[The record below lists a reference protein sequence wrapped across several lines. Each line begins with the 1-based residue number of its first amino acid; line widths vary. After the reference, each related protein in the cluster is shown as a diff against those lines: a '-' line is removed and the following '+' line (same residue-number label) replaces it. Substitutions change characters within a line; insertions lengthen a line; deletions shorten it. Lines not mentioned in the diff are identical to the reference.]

1 MILNDEGD
9 YAQYIGRAFYYYTIT
24 NEDGSIRYVT
34 QKDYDSQLAGTW
46 TGGLIQ
52 KNRGLVQIN
61 IAPER
66 LKTVAGTA
74 TLEYVVSHMNV
85 YGSGKV
91 IIFDTSENHQCI
103 YSNNDLDL
111 NLSAS
116 ALGFSSDAFDETGAT
131 YSGTTTL
138 NGNEYFQILKYSG
151 GRYTGVLVPTDD
163 VYAKRTYVSLTIFIS
178 SLIGIM
184 VLMIVNCLFG
194 AKEEALYLEGKQN
207 AEKRSRNEK
216 ETITVT
222 LPSGKTKKTR
232 SAAARWDA
240 PAVAWRD
247 KSPDQKLATITTLLV
262 YVFITITVLGILFAR
277 IGLFDIKLVNYTYSV
292 VAKRGLNIFTLTQG
306 IIILLIVFYIA
317 KIVQL
322 LIQVTAE
329 NVGSRAETL
338 GHLLASVIRYGV
350 VIWAI
355 FYILYLCG
363 LDTGS
368 LLASAGILSLV
379 IGLGAQSMIQ
389 DILAGLFIVF

>member
-1 MILNDEGD
+1 
-9 YAQYIGRAFYYYTIT
+9 
-24 NEDGSIRYVT
+24 
-34 QKDYDSQLAGTW
+34 
-46 TGGLIQ
+46 
-52 KNRGLVQIN
+52 
-61 IAPER
+61 
-66 LKTVAGTA
+66 
-74 TLEYVVSHMNV
+74 
-85 YGSGKV
+85 
-91 IIFDTSENHQCI
+91 
-103 YSNNDLDL
+103 
-111 NLSAS
+111 
-116 ALGFSSDAFDETGAT
+116 
-131 YSGTTTL
+131 
-138 NGNEYFQILKYSG
+138 
-151 GRYTGVLVPTDD
+151 
-163 VYAKRTYVSLTIFIS
+163 
-178 SLIGIM
+178 M